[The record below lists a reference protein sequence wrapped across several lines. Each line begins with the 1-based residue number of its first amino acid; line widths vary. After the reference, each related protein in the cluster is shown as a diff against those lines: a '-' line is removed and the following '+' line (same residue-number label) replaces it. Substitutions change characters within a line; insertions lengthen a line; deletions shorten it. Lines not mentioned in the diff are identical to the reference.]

1 MESGNLE
8 KINVP
13 LETIEFPVRGVYKT
27 RDGMLPKRMCYLHPD
42 AIRSFYQLQ
51 RYTDFK
57 LRYSDIF
64 RKPESSFL
72 ARKEKGRSVAPPGKS
87 GHNYGVS
94 FDIDVEHAL
103 RLFTNNKNPRGK
115 RLLELQDK
123 FVMYDWYPLNSV
135 RNKLL
140 RDPGRKRQ
148 ISEEWHFNYGEEPI
162 SSRVEQWYSEVELD
176 VAELQ
181 SILLDLGY
189 NAFPIDGI
197 YGKNTRKAMNAFQKD
212 CRIPRTKYPDRNTK
226 LILSSL
232 DVKYTITNGA
242 ASY

>member
-94 FDIDVEHAL
+94 FDIDV
-103 RLFTNNKNPRGK
+103 
-115 RLLELQDK
+115 
-123 FVMYDWYPLNSV
+123 VPLNLVAKKDPRKINLDSLSKYERIKTV
-135 RNKLL
+135 IQGKLETGRL
-140 RDPGRKRQ
+140 MVLKDSDNPGEGCSDLIMNIEQ
-148 ISEEWHFNYGEEPI
+148 YPDIWH
-162 SSRVEQWYSEVELD
+162 D
-176 VAELQ
+176 
-181 SILLDLGY
+181 D
-189 NAFPIDGI
+189 PIDAAQML
-197 YGKNTRKAMNAFQKD
+197 TRMVFSEIGRGQTRRRLPK
-212 CRIPRTKYPDRNTK
+212 PGY
-226 LILSSL
+226 
-232 DVKYTITNGA
+232 
-242 ASY
+242 